1 MNKKTKIIIAGI
13 CIIALLAVGAAV
25 AMFVMLMNKEDDTPQ
40 NNGVYTMD
48 EGNYQ
53 QIMDD
58 MGEQGSAYELVK
70 DSCTY
75 GLYKEAAVSF
85 SADGVITLTNFNGA
99 NYASLSINDGTDDYT
114 LNDADPA
121 DGEWVWDSDD
131 SSSVK
136 TFTLGSNWT
145 SYILGKTIT
154 VTVNLQNGTTM
165 ESTPVAVPTN

>member
-1 MNKKTKIIIAGI
+1 MKLSIICTLHLFYMQAPFKT
-13 CIIALLAVGAAV
+13 
-25 AMFVMLMNKEDDTPQ
+25 FKEAIPQ
-40 NNGVYTMD
+40 RQRGGLGKSGGWTKNDFTSITINYDITGV
-48 EGNYQ
+48 
-53 QIMDD
+53 
-58 MGEQGSAYELVK
+58 QGSAYELVK

>member
-1 MNKKTKIIIAGI
+1 M
-13 CIIALLAVGAAV
+13 
-25 AMFVMLMNKEDDTPQ
+25 
-40 NNGVYTMD
+40 
-48 EGNYQ
+48 
-53 QIMDD
+53 
-58 MGEQGSAYELVK
+58 
-70 DSCTY
+70 
-75 GLYKEAAVSF
+75 
-85 SADGVITLTNFNGA
+85 
-99 NYASLSINDGTDDYT
+99 
-114 LNDADPA
+114 NDADPA